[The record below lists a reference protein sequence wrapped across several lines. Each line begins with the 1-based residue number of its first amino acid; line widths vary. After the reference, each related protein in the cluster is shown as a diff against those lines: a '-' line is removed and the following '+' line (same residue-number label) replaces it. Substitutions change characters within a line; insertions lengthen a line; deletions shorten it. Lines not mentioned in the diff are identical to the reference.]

1 MRKLIALGLFLL
13 FTVRISAQ
21 VSVSV
26 VVQPPYSQYT
36 EDYLLRSN
44 QVLITVTNA
53 TRIPQTIKLLGSL
66 EGTNGVRAAVRTT
79 YLPLY
84 PVVIQAGQ
92 TRTLNYASLRA
103 AFANLTA
110 DDIISEGFSSDAVAQ
125 RGRLP
130 EGTYTLCIQAYD
142 YGTSRL
148 VGASTGC
155 ATFNLAEYEAPIITQ
170 PADEAEVN
178 LLKPQYLM
186 FSWTPAGMS
195 ATTRYRLQLV
205 DMTAS
210 GKSNPNDAF
219 QSSFLYFDKQNLTT
233 PVYAYSPTDPVLKPN
248 HQYAVRVTAYDPQ
261 KKLAYKNNGVSAV
274 SVFTAQSGPTFAIT
288 PSDANSNAGKVN
300 EPNFGLKDKG
310 TPPPD
315 GKTFEDPA
323 FGPCQ
328 SDTKLAKVPTGQQ
341 DGFPDGTH
349 VKVGK
354 FVMKNTVFSKKS
366 GTYSGTGTIKV
377 NFLGLKLRCQF
388 TGIQINKNQE
398 LSAGKITAQ
407 LTNDNLISD
416 QVATVKEA
424 VAEDLPEAG
433 QIFDLISQNARKVS
447 EMKKSFPEQDLPINL
462 DNSNGNVAIVG
473 VIFEP
478 SEAYL
483 KTAVMSEIPQ
493 SFSSEALT
501 LGSAGIAIH
510 PNGFGTNGVQV
521 LLKKN
526 VEAEISE
533 NLSLLIKGG
542 GDKPSSFTIDC
553 EGLKSVNLY
562 GALAIARSKALP
574 LDANAQVINDA
585 NVRVMAEFTLYGE
598 KNVKNFVVAATF
610 SHPFAIP
617 GVKDLVFSCNDKSGV
632 IVDFS
637 AAENNPDFNAVYKG
651 KSKDWTGVFIKGLTV
666 TFPSYMKSRKFD
678 GKTAPLSLGLQH
690 FMIDKLGV
698 NGVIFAE
705 SADKKNNPYV
715 IETGDI
721 AGWGFKISTINV
733 TLANSTLKA
742 GTMSGALVPPLGEK
756 TALNYTAS
764 VSKDTDNTAKFGFS
778 VTTTGDIEAEM
789 FFAKLKLTA
798 GSNVTLT
805 KAKDGNPFQIMAN
818 LNGAISLNLDI
829 DAAKSKLQ
837 PNSQAYKE
845 WENSSNTSKFT
856 LPEVS
861 FQELKIT
868 SKDLADNIPAFN
880 IKHFGVGQGL
890 QATIGDAFKLKLN
903 KMEFQSQGADQVGLK
918 IGLGVNLLNADAN
931 GNGVGG
937 GADFTIWAKYRNVKN
952 VGSLF
957 RFAYERAELS
967 KVTIDANMGVAQ
979 VKGALEIFNKDE
991 KFGNG
996 FKGDIAALITGINA
1010 GVTLNLQIGRTLPAK
1025 GDYSYWYFNGG
1036 VKLPTGI
1043 PIPGTVAAIYS
1054 FTGGA
1059 WYNLKVKEADS
1070 KNFMANPYEVLEPA
1084 NTGAGIRGFRAG
1096 LGFGMAANRKA
1107 FNGDLDFS
1115 MKFNQ
1120 NWSVS
1125 ELALNGAISIMR
1137 NPETPASSGNVYIGG
1152 KAKIVIHIPE
1162 RKMQG
1167 NFAINISA
1175 YNIVN
1180 GKGEIS
1186 LYFQLPPKVN
1196 GQVVENGN
1204 VKWHVKVGDITPNMP
1219 AEMDPVFN
1227 DPKRIAIDIG
1237 STENGVAKLGI
1248 KIRGYV
1254 MMGNYAMPTQLPPL
1268 PNEIALLIGNKND
1281 KLTSFPSSVSDGSG
1295 LAFGIGAAVK
1305 VEAGVDFKIVK
1316 LDVKAIAGFDL
1327 LIADLN
1333 ATCGGKPMGIDGWYA
1348 QGQMYAYLSGSF
1360 SLFDYEVMGGAIG
1373 AVLQFKGINPYWVRG
1388 DLVVKLRAFGGKE
1401 FVNYHGTFQRGKLC
1415 EDMEYEWDP
1424 FNNAKLITQI
1434 VPSPS
1439 AKKVDVKSSISV
1451 STKYS
1456 TSGGLFIENPYDNT
1470 TEVYTFKRTVK
1481 LIDAENNKEV
1491 PVKVIDYKDDFKT
1504 TTLEPKD
1511 DYLLGNHTYKISVVA
1526 EVRTNENK
1534 TSVLKEDTLVTFTT
1548 GSRPNKI
1555 QVADLLSSYPAFG
1568 QRHFMKKNMDGSSA
1582 KGLIETKTDMCFL
1595 FSAQKPV
1602 VARFVEL
1609 STKKVYET
1617 SCSCQNE
1624 KIRFDIPTEL
1634 KNEKVYELTLVY
1646 KKANNPNNGGGL
1658 QLAIPEEMVM
1668 DELYFQTSKY
1678 NSLTEKLNAFT
1689 HKKTVYLPLTAAYAW
1704 KGYGYNA
1711 ATELEK
1717 NTFYTPMMLFET
1729 GENFDA
1735 YEMSYY
1741 KVQTEEGYETANGN
1755 TVFVWEA
1762 APKNAD
1768 IWMSE
1773 IFKKYVWF
1781 NTLPKNDAEFMG
1793 KMGGSYYANYPADY
1807 PTNGK
1812 NDVLFRYQQPSWLQ
1826 NHASYEQKLR
1836 SAGQL
1841 TANENLMPHDG
1852 VLTQAEINQAKTG
1865 GVYNP
1870 NQGKKAPNT
1879 PTNYVALADWNAYV
1893 VNFGITTRFS
1903 RVLAEAVQQ
1912 VQLSRELKLVEQLG
1926 WSQMPHKTYTY
1937 DIKGQEPGNS
1947 SGSVVKTLKTVSFNY
1962 NPPMQNNPD
1971 FKVK

>member
-1 MRKLIALGLFLL
+1 
-13 FTVRISAQ
+13 
-21 VSVSV
+21 
-26 VVQPPYSQYT
+26 
-36 EDYLLRSN
+36 
-44 QVLITVTNA
+44 
-53 TRIPQTIKLLGSL
+53 
-66 EGTNGVRAAVRTT
+66 
-79 YLPLY
+79 
-84 PVVIQAGQ
+84 
-92 TRTLNYASLRA
+92 
-103 AFANLTA
+103 
-110 DDIISEGFSSDAVAQ
+110 
-125 RGRLP
+125 
-130 EGTYTLCIQAYD
+130 
-142 YGTSRL
+142 
-148 VGASTGC
+148 
-155 ATFNLAEYEAPIITQ
+155 
-170 PADEAEVN
+170 
-178 LLKPQYLM
+178 
-186 FSWTPAGMS
+186 
-195 ATTRYRLQLV
+195 
-205 DMTAS
+205 
-210 GKSNPNDAF
+210 
-219 QSSFLYFDKQNLTT
+219 
-233 PVYAYSPTDPVLKPN
+233 
-248 HQYAVRVTAYDPQ
+248 
-261 KKLAYKNNGVSAV
+261 
-274 SVFTAQSGPTFAIT
+274 
-288 PSDANSNAGKVN
+288 
-300 EPNFGLKDKG
+300 
-310 TPPPD
+310 
-315 GKTFEDPA
+315 
-323 FGPCQ
+323 
-328 SDTKLAKVPTGQQ
+328 
-341 DGFPDGTH
+341 
-349 VKVGK
+349 
-354 FVMKNTVFSKKS
+354 
-366 GTYSGTGTIKV
+366 
-377 NFLGLKLRCQF
+377 
-388 TGIQINKNQE
+388 
-398 LSAGKITAQ
+398 
-407 LTNDNLISD
+407 
-416 QVATVKEA
+416 
-424 VAEDLPEAG
+424 
-433 QIFDLISQNARKVS
+433 
-447 EMKKSFPEQDLPINL
+447 
-462 DNSNGNVAIVG
+462 
-473 VIFEP
+473 
-478 SEAYL
+478 
-483 KTAVMSEIPQ
+483 
-493 SFSSEALT
+493 
-501 LGSAGIAIH
+501 
-510 PNGFGTNGVQV
+510 
-521 LLKKN
+521 
-526 VEAEISE
+526 
-533 NLSLLIKGG
+533 
-542 GDKPSSFTIDC
+542 
-553 EGLKSVNLY
+553 
-562 GALAIARSKALP
+562 LAIARSKALP

-585 NVRVMAEFTLYGE
+585 NVRVMAEFTLFGE
-598 KNVKNFVVAATF
+598 KNVKNFLVASSF
-610 SHPFAIP
+610 NYPFAIP

-632 IVDFS
+632 VVDFS

-678 GKTAPLSLGLQH
+678 GKTAPLSLGLHH

-705 SADKKNNPYV
+705 PADKKNNPYV

-818 LNGAISLNLDI
+818 LNGALSLNLDI

-918 IGLGVNLLNADAN
+918 VGLGVNLLNADAN
-931 GNGVGG
+931 ANGVGG

-1070 KNFMANPYEVLEPA
+1070 KNFMTNPYEVLEPA

-1125 ELALNGAISIMR
+1125 ELVLNGAISIMR

-1180 GKGEIS
+1180 GKGEVS
-1186 LYFQLPPKVN
+1186 LYFQLPQKIN

-1227 DPKRIAIDIG
+1227 DPKRISIDIG

-1281 KLTSFPSSVSDGSG
+1281 KLTSFPSSISDGSG

-1305 VEAGVDFKIVK
+1305 VEAGVDFKVVK

-1333 ATCGGKPMGIDGWYA
+1333 ATCGGKPMGIDGWFA

-1388 DLVVKLRAFGGKE
+1388 DLLVKLRAFGGKE

-1415 EDMEYEWDP
+1415 EDMEYEFDP
-1424 FNNAKLITQI
+1424 FKNTKLITQI
-1434 VPSPS
+1434 LPSPS
-1439 AKKVDVKSSISV
+1439 AKKIEPKSNISV
-1451 STKYS
+1451 STKYG
-1456 TSGGLFIENPYDNT
+1456 TAGILTIENPYDNT
-1470 TEVYTFKRTVK
+1470 TEAYIFKRTVK
-1481 LIDAENNKEV
+1481 LIDAATNKEV
-1491 PVKVIDYKDDFKT
+1491 PVKVSDYKDDFKT

-1526 EVRTNENK
+1526 EVRTVDDK
-1534 TSVLKEDTLVTFTT
+1534 SSVLKEDTVVTFTT
-1548 GSRPNKI
+1548 GPRPNKI

-1582 KGLIETKTDMCFL
+1582 KGLIETKTDMCYMFT
-1595 FSAQKPV
+1595 AQKPV

-1634 KNEKVYELTLVY
+1634 KNEKVYELTLAY

-1668 DELYFQTSKY
+1668 DELYFRTSKY

-1689 HKKTVYLPLTAAYAW
+1689 HKKTVYLPLTAAYTW

-1735 YEMSYY
+1735 YEMNYY

-1773 IFKKYVWF
+1773 MFKKYVWF

-1793 KMGGSYYANYPADY
+1793 KIGGSYYANYPAGY

-1879 PTNYVALADWNAYV
+1879 PTNYVALADWNAYAT
-1893 VNFGITTRFS
+1893 NFGITTRFS
-1903 RVLAEAVQQ
+1903 RVLAEAAQQ
-1912 VQLSRELKLVEQLG
+1912 VQLSRALKLVEQLG
-1926 WSQMPHKTYTY
+1926 WSQMPYKTYTY

-1947 SGSVVKTLKTVSFNY
+1947 SGSVAKTLKTVSFNY
-1962 NPPMQNNPD
+1962 NPPMQHNHD